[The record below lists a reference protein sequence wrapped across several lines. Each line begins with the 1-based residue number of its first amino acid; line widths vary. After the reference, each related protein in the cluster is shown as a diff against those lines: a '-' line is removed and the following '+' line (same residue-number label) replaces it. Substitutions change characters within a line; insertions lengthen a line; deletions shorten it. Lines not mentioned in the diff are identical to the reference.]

1 MMIGMQI
8 INGLQQGS
16 IYALVAL
23 GYTMVYGIIQL
34 LNFAHGDIIM
44 AGAYVCWIIMVQL
57 GLPVYI
63 AVVLAPLA
71 CMVLGIL
78 IDKIAY
84 APLRSSSRLSL
95 LITAIG
101 VSYFLENAVQ
111 LIFGADSKVLG
122 RMIDTN
128 TIDIVGFP
136 VSVVALITIALTAL
150 GCVALTLLVQKTKLG
165 CAMRAV
171 SEDMQAAQL
180 MGVNVNTIISV
191 TFALGS
197 LLAGVGSVLYCM
209 AYTQAY
215 PTMGVMLGTKAF
227 CAAVLGGIG
236 SIPGAVLGGFVVG
249 FAEVIV
255 SALGLSLWKD
265 AVVFLL
271 LIAILVFKPSGI
283 LGTTTKEKV

>member
-1 MMIGMQI
+1 
-8 INGLQQGS
+8 
-16 IYALVAL
+16 
-23 GYTMVYGIIQL
+23 
-34 LNFAHGDIIM
+34 M

-84 APLRSSSRLSL
+84 ALLRSSSRLSL

-101 VSYFLENAVQ
+101 VSYFLEHAVQ

-128 TIDIVGFP
+128 TIDIAGFP

-180 MGVNVNTIISV
+180 
-191 TFALGS
+191 
-197 LLAGVGSVLYCM
+197 
-209 AYTQAY
+209 
-215 PTMGVMLGTKAF
+215 
-227 CAAVLGGIG
+227 
-236 SIPGAVLGGFVVG
+236 
-249 FAEVIV
+249 
-255 SALGLSLWKD
+255 LSL
-265 AVVFLL
+265 
-271 LIAILVFKPSGI
+271 IHI
-283 LGTTTKEKV
+283 

>member
-128 TIDIVGFP
+128 TIDIAGFP
-136 VSVVALITIALTAL
+136 VSVVALITIVLTAL

-197 LLAGVGSVLYCM
+197 LLAGVDLGGRRIIKK
-209 AYTQAY
+209 QAY